1 MKMNIK
7 ITQIGLP
14 RGNIKIRKL
23 LHLYQILK
31 KKKDYVIQTWLY
43 HADFL
48 GGVCAKLAGNK
59 KIIWNIR
66 TSEIF
71 VSGLKLSTLFV
82 IFLNALFSY
91 FVPKKII
98 ICSKNSI
105 SKHLRVG
112 YKKNFEIIHNG
123 YDLKLYPYG
132 KKKTLKK
139 KDFKLTNKDFVIGNV
154 ARFHPVKNHKYLL
167 KIFNEI
173 KIKKKIPK
181 LILVGSKIDNNNKIL
196 IKMIKEMKL
205 EKKVILLGKREDVIK
220 IYPIFDVFILSS
232 TSEGFPNSL
241 SEAMINKNVV
251 FSTNVGEVNHIL
263 PNSGNII
270 PLNNY
275 IESAKKIN
283 NYFNRKNKN
292 QIQKDKTKNKE
303 RITKFFSLNK
313 MTKKY
318 LKLWKF

>member
-1 MKMNIK
+1 
-7 ITQIGLP
+7 
-14 RGNIKIRKL
+14 
-23 LHLYQILK
+23 
-31 KKKDYVIQTWLY
+31 
-43 HADFL
+43 
-48 GGVCAKLAGNK
+48 
-59 KIIWNIR
+59 
-66 TSEIF
+66 
-71 VSGLKLSTLFV
+71 
-82 IFLNALFSY
+82 
-91 FVPKKII
+91 
-98 ICSKNSI
+98 
-105 SKHLRVG
+105 
-112 YKKNFEIIHNG
+112 
-123 YDLKLYPYG
+123 
-132 KKKTLKK
+132 
-139 KDFKLTNKDFVIGNV
+139 
-154 ARFHPVKNHKYLL
+154 
-167 KIFNEI
+167 
-173 KIKKKIPK
+173 
-181 LILVGSKIDNNNKIL
+181 
-196 IKMIKEMKL
+196 MKL